1 MFRKIVWRIT
11 FFAGPVIAICLLIAL
26 FLRARRQLEARD
38 ITGVVLIDDSDT
50 KKQRPIADVHVGVPG
65 YSSVLTDASGL
76 FHIRLSPGA
85 LLNPVTLTFQHPDY
99 PMAQRTV
106 SADREL
112 YVVRMKPTNTV
123 PIADGPKT
131 TVSDVRVRYTE
142 SERTSPDTGSALK
155 SFEVVNAANIAC
167 NDRPPCSPDGRW
179 KAAIGGASLDAGVGN
194 EFREARLSCIAGPCP
209 FTKVERDGFSK
220 GGRTIDVTIRDWSD
234 TVSFVLEAEVTRTSI
249 ADMIRTSYPIIF
261 GTGMNFTL
269 PPTGEGASIEAT
281 VGGME
286 IVYPLGP
293 GLDLS
298 WTKCTLQMAQD
309 QAKSYRCDL
318 KPGYQF
324 RSESEARPN

>member
-11 FFAGPVIAICLLIAL
+11 FFAGPVIAIVLLIAL
-26 FLRARRQLEARD
+26 FLRARRQLEARN
-38 ITGVVLIDDSDT
+38 ITGVVLVDDSDT
-50 KKQRPIADVHVGVPG
+50 KKQRPIVDVHVGAPG
-65 YSSVLTDASGL
+65 YSSVLTDSSGL
-76 FHIRLSPGA
+76 FHIRLSPAA
-85 LLNPVTLTFQHPDY
+85 LLNPVTLTFQHPDHVT
-99 PMAQRTV
+99 AQRAV
-106 SADREL
+106 AADGEL
-112 YVVRMKPTNTV
+112 YVVRMKPTNNTAAPV
-123 PIADGPKT
+123 TDVPKT

-142 SERTSPDTGSALK
+142 SERTNPDTGSALK
-155 SFEVVNAANIAC
+155 SFDVVNAANIAC
-167 NDRPPCSPDGRW
+167 NGRW
-179 KAAIGGASLDAGVGN
+179 KAAIGGASLDAGEGN

-249 ADMIRTSYPIIF
+249 ADMIRTSYPVIF

-298 WTKCTLQMAQD
+298 WTKCTVQTAQN
-309 QAKSYRCDL
+309 QAKSFRCDL

-324 RSESEARPN
+324 RSESEVRPN